1 MTMSQPNVER
11 VIGQLVTD
19 EGFRR
24 RFEKDPQATIQL
36 VVSEGGL
43 DLTPGERRALA
54 GLDAGLLA
62 RFSSAIDPR
71 LQRIDP
77 QGGER

>member
-1 MTMSQPNVER
+1 MSQPNVER
-11 VIGQLVTD
+11 VIGQLATD
-19 EGFRR
+19 EGLRR
-24 RFEKDPQATIQL
+24 RFEKDPRATIQL
-36 VVSEGGL
+36 VSEGGL

-71 LQRIDP
+71 LQKVDP
-77 QGGER
+77 QGGAR

>member
-19 EGFRR
+19 EGLRR
-24 RFEKDPQATIQL
+24 RFEKNPRATIQL
-36 VVSEGGL
+36 VSEGGL
-43 DLTPGERRALA
+43 DLTPCEFQALA

-62 RFSSAIDPR
+62 RFSRGIDPR
-71 LQRIDP
+71 LQRIDS
-77 QGGER
+77 QGGAR

>member
-1 MTMSQPNVER
+1 MTVSQPNVER
-11 VIGQLVTD
+11 VIGQLATD
-19 EGFRR
+19 EGLRR
-24 RFEKDPQATIQL
+24 RFEKDPRATIQL
-36 VVSEGGL
+36 VSEGGL

-71 LQRIDP
+71 LQKVDP
-77 QGGER
+77 QGGAR